1 MKIRRLV
8 TGHTTEGN
16 STFVGDAELDAE
28 VLATRPGW
36 AVAKLWAADAPA
48 RFPDTGS
55 EPKWSTQFPPLGG
68 YRFFI
73 MTMVPQPGPGQP
85 PIDRAAVHAEMDR
98 VVPGLTDYFEPD
110 TPGMHT
116 SDTIDFGYV
125 LSGRI
130 WLELDNGE
138 SRELR
143 AGDCFIQNGTRHAWR
158 NKSDAGCTVLF
169 VLVGAHRNPTGL
181 ERAQAARAGAQR

>member
-73 MTMVPQPGPGQP
+73 MAELLQPSKE
-85 PIDRAAVHAEMDR
+85 I
-98 VVPGLTDYFEPD
+98 VVPPLSND
-110 TPGMHT
+110 TER
-116 SDTIDFGYV
+116 
-125 LSGRI
+125 LSMP
-130 WLELDNGE
+130 
-138 SRELR
+138 
-143 AGDCFIQNGTRHAWR
+143 HASWR
-158 NKSDAGCTVLF
+158 G
-169 VLVGAHRNPTGL
+169 
-181 ERAQAARAGAQR
+181 